1 MERKITVEGI
11 VVHIATV
18 QNEDYISLTD
28 IVRGQGDETLLYSWI
43 RNRNTV
49 EFLGLWEQLN
59 NPAFDSAQFDT
70 FRLAAGLNSFNLS
83 PTKWIENTQAI
94 GLITKAGRGGGT
106 LAHRDIALEFC
117 TWLSPA
123 FKLYFIK
130 EFQRLKEE
138 ESQRQ
143 SLDWTLKR
151 ELAKINY
158 RIHTDAVQD
167 NLIPP
172 TMLKLRR
179 GFIYANEADLL
190 NKALFDMT
198 AKEWQAQNIGKPGN
212 ICDYASVNQLLVLA
226 NLESLNAILLNRGM
240 IGRDRLQM
248 LRETAIQQLLSLTDN
263 PTARRLAASQKP
275 LDDAKAAQA
284 LPANTPPKPTR
295 KGPATPG
302 KQRKPKPKS

>member
-1 MERKITVEGI
+1 MERKIIVEGI
-11 VVHIATV
+11 GIHIATM
-18 QNEDYISLTD
+18 QNEDYINLTD

-59 NPAFDSAQFDT
+59 NPAFDSAQFDV

-83 PTKWIENTQAI
+83 PTKWIENTGAI

-151 ELAKINY
+151 ELTKINY
-158 RIHTDAVQD
+158 RIHTDAVHD

-172 TMLKLRR
+172 TMLKPRR

-190 NKALFDMT
+190 NKALFDLT
-198 AKEWQAQNIGKPGN
+198 AKEWQAQNPGKPGN
-212 ICDYASVNQLLVLA
+212 VRDYASVNQLLVLA
-226 NLESLNAILLNRGM
+226 NLESLNAMMLNRGM
-240 IGRDRLQM
+240 IGRDRLQL
-248 LRETAIQQLLSLTDN
+248 LRDTAISQLISLSDN

-275 LDDAKAAQA
+275 LDDAQAAQA
-284 LPANTPPKPTR
+284 LPPKPPQLPAKPDKPGR
-295 KGPATPG
+295 KKPG
-302 KQRKPKPKS
+302 V

>member
-1 MERKITVEGI
+1 MERKIIVEGI
-11 VVHIATV
+11 GIHIATM
-18 QNEDYISLTD
+18 QNEDYINLTD

-59 NPAFDSAQFDT
+59 NPAFDSAQFDV

-94 GLITKAGRGGGT
+94 GIITKAGRGGGT

-117 TWLSPA
+117 TWLSPK

-151 ELAKINY
+151 ELTKINY

-172 TMLKLRR
+172 TMLKPRR

-198 AKEWQAQNIGKPGN
+198 AKEWQTQNPGKPGN
-212 ICDYASVNQLLVLA
+212 VRDYASVNQLLVLA
-226 NLESLNAILLNRGM
+226 NLESLNAIMLNRGM
-240 IGRDRLQM
+240 IGRDRLQL

-263 PTARRLAASQKP
+263 PAARRLATSQKP

-284 LPANTPPKPTR
+284 LPATTPPKP
-295 KGPATPG
+295 
-302 KQRKPKPKS
+302 KS

>member
-11 VVHIATV
+11 GIHIATV
-18 QNEDYISLTD
+18 QNEDYINLTD
-28 IVRGQGDETLLYSWI
+28 IVRGQGDEMLLYSWL

-59 NPAFDSAQFDT
+59 NPNFDANQFDT

-83 PTKWIENTQAI
+83 PTKWIESTRAI
-94 GLITKAGRGGGT
+94 GLVTKAGRGGGT

-117 TWLSPA
+117 TWLSPK

-138 ESQRQ
+138 EGQRQ

-151 ELAKINY
+151 ELTKINY

-167 NLIPP
+167 NRIPP
-172 TMLKLRR
+172 HLPKNKH

-190 NKALFDMT
+190 NKALFDQT
-198 AKEWQAQNIGKPGN
+198 AKEWQTQHPGKPGN
-212 ICDYASVNQLLVLA
+212 IRDHSSVNQLLVLA
-226 NLESLNAILLNRGM
+226 NLESLNAMMLNRGM
-240 IGRDRLQM
+240 TGLERLQI

-263 PTARRLAASQKP
+263 AAARRLAASQKP

-284 LPANTPPKPTR
+284 LPPPAAPKP
-295 KGPATPG
+295 KAPAASP
-302 KQRKPKPKS
+302 KPRKPKPKS